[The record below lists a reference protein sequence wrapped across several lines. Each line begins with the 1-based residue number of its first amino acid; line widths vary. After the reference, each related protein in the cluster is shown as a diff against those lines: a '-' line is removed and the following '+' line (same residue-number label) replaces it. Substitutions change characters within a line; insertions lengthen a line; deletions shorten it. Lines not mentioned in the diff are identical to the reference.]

1 MRIEILCTGDEVLSG
16 KTVNTNYSHMARRL
30 QETGLDVVWGTT
42 VGDDRQSLVQAFQ
55 LASGRADAVIVN
67 GGLGPTV
74 DDLSQEVA
82 AEAAGVELEL
92 YEPWLENI
100 RSFYERRGREMPP
113 NNVKQA
119 MLPKGAEFIDNPVGT
134 ACGFAIDIG
143 AARFFFTPGV
153 PREIR
158 KMLDDEIIPRLLAM
172 SGGQVAVRLKRFH
185 SFGLGESRVDHMLQ
199 GVEDL
204 ADGGEVKLGF
214 QTHYPQLETKIF
226 ARGASA
232 QELQVRFAPVERAV
246 RDTLGAYLLAEDTES
261 LEGNTVAKLSAV
273 SSTIAVAECGTN
285 GAVAGRLI
293 AADADGVAVTH
304 GVSTPTTIR
313 LAKALDI
320 SDKTDD
326 SPLSEWVAEV
336 AKRVAEHSKA
346 TYGLAVVVSSNSTQG
361 EGWVHVGIAV
371 GDQRLSRAA
380 CFVGGPERVR
390 VGGVE
395 MALDCLRRHLSGL
408 SIDDVTDFEKQ

>member
-1 MRIEILCTGDEVLSG
+1 M
-16 KTVNTNYSHMARRL
+16 
-30 QETGLDVVWGTT
+30 
-42 VGDDRQSLVQAFQ
+42 
-55 LASGRADAVIVN
+55 
-67 GGLGPTV
+67 

-100 RSFYERRGREMPP
+100 RAFTNDVVGKCRPTMSSKPCS
-113 NNVKQA
+113 
-119 MLPKGAEFIDNPVGT
+119 KGAEFIDNPVGT
-134 ACGFAIDIG
+134 ACGFAVDIG

-158 KMLDDEIIPRLLAM
+158 KMLDDEIIPRLRAM

-199 GVEDL
+199 G
-204 ADGGEVKLGF
+204 ARPGHGGEVKLGF

-232 QELQVRFAPVERAV
+232 EELQVRFAPVERAV
-246 RDTLGAYLLAEDTES
+246 RDALGAYLLAEDTES

-293 AADADGVAVTH
+293 AADADGAAVTH
-304 GVSTPTTIR
+304 GVAAPTKIR
-313 LAKALDI
+313 LAKALAI

-326 SPLSEWVAEV
+326 STLSEWVAEV
-336 AKRVAEHSKA
+336 ATRWPNAENHLRA
-346 TYGLAVVVSSNSTQG
+346 RRG
-361 EGWVHVGIAV
+361 
-371 GDQRLSRAA
+371 RLIEFDPR
-380 CFVGGPERVR
+380 
-390 VGGVE
+390 
-395 MALDCLRRHLSGL
+395 
-408 SIDDVTDFEKQ
+408 